1 MTFAFGVCL
10 VITWNNPKRLE
21 KPEKSPKKD
30 LLPGN
35 RLRVGILSMVTI
47 GAYDGPRHSIFLGRT
62 SDSKRS
68 WWRECAWTVTSRRRW
83 PRWKFPPTAAK
94 GLYLILV
101 NSGKNNENQIIWTKS
116 WGIFFGHDLF
126 SWMENRCAENLNVVN
141 LFASK
146 EYIQECR
153 DLGLSARLLRLT
165 PLWNIQNIAW
175 WNIEDLTSFQCLV
188 SIM

>member
-1 MTFAFGVCL
+1 M
-10 VITWNNPKRLE
+10 
-21 KPEKSPKKD
+21 
-30 LLPGN
+30 
-35 RLRVGILSMVTI
+35 I

-68 WWRECAWTVTSRRRW
+68 WWCECAWTVTSRRRW
-83 PRWKFPPTAAK
+83 PRWQFPPTAAK

-101 NSGKNNENQIIWTKS
+101 NSGKNNENQIIWTES

-126 SWMENRCAENLNVVN
+126 SCMENIQVCRESERCESFCKPGIYSGMQGSWLVGD
-141 LFASK
+141 LF
-146 EYIQECR
+146 
-153 DLGLSARLLRLT
+153 LRLT

-188 SIM
+188 SIV